1 MSGCRLVNDIT
12 GGVDVEG
19 GEAVHFT
26 LDVRLPAVLLW
37 HAFGNLGMD
46 QAPVLTAS
54 SPFFANIYHGQ
65 IQHFQQAVIGRKHG
79 FGFCHLAQLAVN
91 TLNGVG
97 GAD

>member
-54 SPFFANIYHGQ
+54 SPFFAKAIPHRKVGA
-65 IQHFQQAVIGRKHG
+65 ILPEVI
-79 FGFCHLAQLAVN
+79 
-91 TLNGVG
+91 
-97 GAD
+97 